1 MYKAN
6 HFKLYELLPRWFY
19 ERNKHLGDRLWLMFD
34 DRALW
39 TADQLWEL
47 YGPTVIAND
56 WYWGGNNRYRGW
68 RPWNCKVGADLS
80 QHKFGRA
87 LDQKFKYA
95 TAEEVR
101 QDIKKDPWKDEFQ
114 YIKSIEDNVSWL
126 HFDTRNWDKQRYGLL
141 IVRP

>member
-19 ERNKHLGDRLWLMFD
+19 ERNKHLGDKLWLMFD
-34 DRALW
+34 DRVLW
-39 TADQLWEL
+39 TADQLWKL
-47 YGPTVIAND
+47 YGPTVVAND
-56 WYWGGNNRYRGW
+56 WYWGGSNQYRGW
-68 RPWNCKVGADLS
+68 RPWNCKVGANLS

-101 QDIKKDPWKDEFQ
+101 QKIKKEYFLP
-114 YIKSIEDNVSWL
+114 
-126 HFDTRNWDKQRYGLL
+126 TLL
-141 IVRP
+141 NTNKHEKWQWTQHNNKNYNN

>member
-1 MYKAN
+1 
-6 HFKLYELLPRWFY
+6 
-19 ERNKHLGDRLWLMFD
+19 MFD
-34 DRALW
+34 DRVLW

-47 YGPTVIAND
+47 YGPTVVAND
-56 WYWGGNNRYRGW
+56 WYWGGNNQYRGW
-68 RPWNCKVGADLS
+68 RPWNCKVGANLS

-101 QDIKKDPWKDEFQ
+101 QKIKKDPWKDEFKH
-114 YIKSIEDNVSWL
+114 IKSIENNVSWL
-126 HFDTRNWDKQRYGLL
+126 HFDCRNWNKQRYGLL